1 MDRPRRLSYHEL
13 AQLRAQTD
21 LQYGP
26 LRHPI
31 AVLLW
36 NVRSAYNVGSIF
48 RTCDAVRAEQLI
60 LSGYTP
66 TPERHGIHKTAL
78 GAEQSV
84 PWRAIVDPFEAITE
98 QRRRGHRIIAVE
110 LAEGARPHWTLDGH
124 DLPATFVF
132 GNELVEISEEILAA
146 CDDALIIPM
155 FGQKHSLNVAVS
167 VGVVLYRAVEVIERQ
182 RYAALQT
189 SR

>member
-1 MDRPRRLSYHEL
+1 MDHLRRLSYQEL
-13 AQLRAQTD
+13 ALLRAQTD
-21 LQYGP
+21 HRYGQ

-31 AVLLW
+31 VVVLW

-48 RTCDAVRAEQLI
+48 RTCDAVRAEQVI

-78 GAEQSV
+78 GAERCV
-84 PWRAIVDPFEAITE
+84 PWCSIADPLEAIAE
-98 QRRRGHRIIAVE
+98 QRRRGHRIYAVE
-110 LAEGARPHWTLDGH
+110 LAECARPHWTLDWG
-124 DLPATFVF
+124 DMPATFVF
-132 GNELVEISEEILAA
+132 GNELVGISEEILAE
-146 CDDALIIPM
+146 CDDALVIPM

-167 VGVVLYRAVEVIERQ
+167 VGVVLYRALEVIERQ
-182 RYAALQT
+182 RHVAPRT